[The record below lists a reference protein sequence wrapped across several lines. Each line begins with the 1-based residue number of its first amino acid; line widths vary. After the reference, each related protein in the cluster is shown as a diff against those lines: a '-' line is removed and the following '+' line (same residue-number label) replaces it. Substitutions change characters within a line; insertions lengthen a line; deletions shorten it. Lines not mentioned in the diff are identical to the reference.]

1 MIFMRKKIIF
11 STLTI
16 LLLSILLSTAVACA
30 EPGVPII
37 YDAIEDIEEQIA
49 HSGTANSLTSKLENA
64 LNALERGNINAF
76 TNILNAFINNVE
88 AQSGKKIDEDY
99 ANTLIE
105 WAQIWIEDPERARL
119 YPSYAELTF
128 WENPTV
134 MTYNDTLLA
143 DVDYESDIVHRLQ
156 ILNIDDKSD
165 TDIVEPLFHVE
176 TEDMDL
182 TWVDWEQY
190 ATWSENY
197 AEWDFQ
203 EVIFTEELGTTGPC
217 FGVDRQEW
225 ITLGFEMT
233 RPTDQPVITESG
245 TYTASFTLEFTDIDC
260 EWFNGYIVVCDQWC
274 LDASIVQ
281 GSFDWTNAPVYYWS
295 EVWDEGRIH
304 EVTFFLDLDEL
315 VLGET
320 YDFSVLIDVDVTDTD
335 ALPILYKPSF
345 GINYLVSTE
354 WIYGVEGDTVEIP
367 PDMRPDYVT
376 EAWVSTDE
384 SNIWTLGKRNEINAI
399 MHEVVELHGRVP
411 IGVTASTDAGLGP
424 YNAIVELAS
433 EDIND
438 YCRENDYPYRFI
450 YTVLSNQGDAG
461 VALENTM
468 AFNDMG
474 INLVSGHGWS
484 SQCAGSLEYVNEND
498 MLLFSPSSTSPTL
511 AFDDNLYRLCTNDF
525 VQGEVIADIYEELG
539 KEAILIYHRDDS
551 WGSGLADVIEAECI
565 SRGIDVLGKVSY
577 DPSNLNFPD
586 DARAFETILAGS
598 GYTMEQLVFQAVM
611 FDEINDL
618 LWEVEWLDAPFLEGV
633 QWIGCDGT
641 SKNQRVIDEYPYLGT
656 HLKIYGTYQAPDYL
670 DPSYVALAER
680 YATLT
685 GSELGFYMAAEYDI
699 LWILAEAVI
708 NAGSWETEAVR
719 GEIEAIV
726 DGYQGVS
733 GQSTFDENGDRVG
746 ADYDIWG
753 YGWID
758 EEASNIKY
766 GYYDLETDSIT
777 FYEVEENPPE
787 LGLYY
792 PHMFSYT
799 QYELEN
805 PTNIWY
811 VIVHWVSVFSKDGLD
826 DIEYVKLIFPDG
838 VTEVDLHDD
847 GPWGYS
853 PETGRYYSDASPD
866 APVTGTFTFKAK
878 DYSGNVVQQE
888 YTIGDWAETLYDYVI
903 PVPGQLYPT
912 SDTLV
917 FEWELEQPEVI
928 SYEVNIWNGSEF
940 WYSGWSDSSPHQYD
954 GPPLAEGRYHFAITA
969 VRPAPE
975 GQLAAHGYFF
985 IGSSPSP

>member
-1 MIFMRKKIIF
+1 
-11 STLTI
+11 
-16 LLLSILLSTAVACA
+16 
-30 EPGVPII
+30 
-37 YDAIEDIEEQIA
+37 
-49 HSGTANSLTSKLENA
+49 
-64 LNALERGNINAF
+64 
-76 TNILNAFINNVE
+76 
-88 AQSGKKIDEDY
+88 
-99 ANTLIE
+99 
-105 WAQIWIEDPERARL
+105 
-119 YPSYAELTF
+119 
-128 WENPTV
+128 
-134 MTYNDTLLA
+134 
-143 DVDYESDIVHRLQ
+143 
-156 ILNIDDKSD
+156 
-165 TDIVEPLFHVE
+165 
-176 TEDMDL
+176 
-182 TWVDWEQY
+182 
-190 ATWSENY
+190 
-197 AEWDFQ
+197 
-203 EVIFTEELGTTGPC
+203 
-217 FGVDRQEW
+217 
-225 ITLGFEMT
+225 
-233 RPTDQPVITESG
+233 
-245 TYTASFTLEFTDIDC
+245 
-260 EWFNGYIVVCDQWC
+260 
-274 LDASIVQ
+274 
-281 GSFDWTNAPVYYWS
+281 
-295 EVWDEGRIH
+295 
-304 EVTFFLDLDEL
+304 
-315 VLGET
+315 
-320 YDFSVLIDVDVTDTD
+320 
-335 ALPILYKPSF
+335 
-345 GINYLVSTE
+345 
-354 WIYGVEGDTVEIP
+354 
-367 PDMRPDYVT
+367 
-376 EAWVSTDE
+376 
-384 SNIWTLGKRNEINAI
+384 
-399 MHEVVELHGRVP
+399 
-411 IGVTASTDAGLGP
+411 
-424 YNAIVELAS
+424 
-433 EDIND
+433 
-438 YCRENDYPYRFI
+438 
-450 YTVLSNQGDAG
+450 
-461 VALENTM
+461 
-468 AFNDMG
+468 
-474 INLVSGHGWS
+474 
-484 SQCAGSLEYVNEND
+484 
-498 MLLFSPSSTSPTL
+498 
-511 AFDDNLYRLCTNDF
+511 
-525 VQGEVIADIYEELG
+525 
-539 KEAILIYHRDDS
+539 
-551 WGSGLADVIEAECI
+551 
-565 SRGIDVLGKVSY
+565 
-577 DPSNLNFPD
+577 
-586 DARAFETILAGS
+586 
-598 GYTMEQLVFQAVM
+598 MEQLVFQAVM